1 MYVIMQLVHSAS
13 SGGQLLLI
21 FDLLIYCWSGV
32 EEATPHLKSSQVAV
46 KGKVEPATLVGFIH
60 KCTGRRAAII
70 RAEPLDDALLP
81 QPPNPPAA
89 PPASKAESKKD
100 EPPAENPPA
109 KVEEPNEEN
118 RGGGEKDNADDDNP
132 KTEKPASDGHG
143 AGAAEEHGAHATTE
157 GPDRDNDDDAGD
169 GLVLENHTKAA
180 VDRLFAVP
188 TPAGVVAVAPEMA
201 LGSRSYCYPAY
212 PCAQYYYPYQPHLYP
227 PQPYP
232 AASAYS
238 PVAMYGYP
246 ASYPPE
252 AFSEENPNACT
263 IV

>member
-1 MYVIMQLVHSAS
+1 M
-13 SGGQLLLI
+13 
-21 FDLLIYCWSGV
+21 
-32 EEATPHLKSSQVAV
+32 PHLKSSQVAV

-89 PPASKAESKKD
+89 PPSKAESKKD

-109 KVEEPNEEN
+109 KVEDEEN
-118 RGGGEKDNADDDNP
+118 RGGGGKDNADDDNP

-143 AGAAEEHGAHATTE
+143 AAEEHGAHVTTE
-157 GPDRDNDDDAGD
+157 APDRDNDDDAGD

-188 TPAGVVAVAPEMA
+188 TPAGGVVTVVAPEMV

-212 PCAQYYYPYQPHLYP
+212 PCAQYYYPYQQHLYP

-263 IV
+263 VV